1 MRRMRNLFSMILL
14 LVCLLVTVSAWAMPP
29 EDGIYEK
36 KDGSGNVTAR
46 MFIIT
51 LRGKAS
57 ETQEGFT
64 METSPGAPIIAMQA
78 LDGNGNVTEELATCY
93 SWKTDTAGAG
103 ETGIRLRGETLQNAM
118 QKYKKFTPEVFS
130 TAFGQQVEFGFVNEG
145 RANAYNC
152 SDALNG
158 EYVRNSSA
166 TNYYPLSV
174 LLFVY
179 EKTLNSQA
187 FLNRGIPAN
196 TYSLSDEQEAGPWHG
211 DYYVLNVSNQDRQ
224 DMWTVTAE
232 KNLRIVMENHNRD
245 YHFLFVRNN
254 YHGDP
259 SWVGITWGA
268 FTGEAMTSVNALYL
282 HRHITVFA
290 PEMLENPDTFIRL
303 TDFYSGEGPDAV
315 TTNAMA
321 VLVPEGNDTMR
332 LGHANISDTGTIQFY
347 KEMGRA
353 EIKGEGV
360 RIREEPNTNCAILGE
375 KDTGYPLTVLGFVK
389 EPGEK
394 YGTYK
399 WAKVQLDDGTVG
411 YVSGQFIRGIDTP
424 FD

>member
-158 EYVRNSSA
+158 EYVRNSAA
-166 TNYYPLSV
+166 TNYYPISV

-332 LGHANISDTGTIQFY
+332 LGHANVSDRGNIQLF

-360 RIREEPNTNCAILGE
+360 RIREQPNTNCAILGE

>member
-36 KDGSGNVTAR
+36 KDGSGNVTGR

-187 FLNRGIPAN
+187 FLNRGIAAN

-290 PEMLENPDTFIRL
+290 PEMLENPDTFVRL

>member
-1 MRRMRNLFSMILL
+1 MKRMRTLFSMIMLL
-14 LVCLLVTVSAWAMPP
+14 LCLLVTVSARAMLP

-36 KDGSGNVTAR
+36 KDANDRVTAR
-46 MFIIT
+46 MFVIT
-51 LRGKAS
+51 LSGKAAKS
-57 ETQEGFT
+57 REGMS
-64 METSPGAPIIAMQA
+64 METSGGAPIIALQA

-93 SWKTDTAGAG
+93 IWKTDTAGAG
-103 ETGIRLRGETLQNAM
+103 EKGIRLRGESLQNAM
-118 QKYKKFTPEVFS
+118 QKYKKFTPEIFS
-130 TAFGQQVEFGFVNEG
+130 TSFGQQVGFGFVNEG

-158 EYVRNSSA
+158 EYVRDPEA
-166 TNYYPLSV
+166 TLYYPISAV
-174 LLFVY
+174 LFAY
-179 EKTLNSQA
+179 ESA
-187 FLNRGIPAN
+187 FNFHAFYNRGVAAN

-211 DYYVLNVSNQDRQ
+211 DYYVLNVSNPDRQ

-232 KNLRIVMENHNRD
+232 KNLRIVMENHQHD

-268 FTGEAMTSVNALYL
+268 FTGDAMTGTNALYL
-282 HRHITVFA
+282 HRHITLNA
-290 PEMLENPDTFIRL
+290 PEMLENPDTYIRM
-303 TDFYSGEGPDAV
+303 TDFYSGEGPNAV

-321 VLVPEGNDTMR
+321 ILLPEGNDTMR
-332 LGHANISDTGTIQFY
+332 LGHANISDTGSIQFF

-360 RIREEPNTNCAILGE
+360 RIREQPNTNCGILGE

>member
-187 FLNRGIPAN
+187 FLNRGIAAN

-211 DYYVLNVSNQDRQ
+211 DYYVLNVSNPDRQ

-232 KNLRIVMENHNRD
+232 KNLHIVMENHNRD
-245 YHFLFVRNN
+245 YSFLFVRDN

-259 SWVGITWGA
+259 SFVGITWSA
-268 FTGEAMTSVNALYL
+268 FTGEAMTCVNALYL
-282 HRHITVFA
+282 HRHMTVFA

-332 LGHANISDTGTIQFY
+332 LGHANVSDRGNIQLF

-360 RIREEPNTNCAILGE
+360 RIREQPNTNCAILGE

>member
-36 KDGSGNVTAR
+36 KDGSGNVTGR

-187 FLNRGIPAN
+187 FLNRGIAAN

-399 WAKVQLDDGTVG
+399 WAKVKLDDGTVG

>member
-36 KDGSGNVTAR
+36 KDGSGNVTGR

-187 FLNRGIPAN
+187 FLNRGIAAN

-282 HRHITVFA
+282 HRHITVFV

>member
-158 EYVRNSSA
+158 EYVRNSAA
-166 TNYYPLSV
+166 THYYPLSA
-174 LLFVY
+174 LLFLY

-232 KNLRIVMENHNRD
+232 KNLHIVMENHNRD
-245 YHFLFVRNN
+245 YSFLFVRDN

-259 SWVGITWGA
+259 SFVGITWSA

-282 HRHITVFA
+282 HRHMTVFA

-332 LGHANISDTGTIQFY
+332 LGHANVSDRGNIQLF

-360 RIREEPNTNCAILGE
+360 RIREQPNTNCAILGE

-399 WAKVQLDDGTVG
+399 WAKVKLDDGTVG

>member
-1 MRRMRNLFSMILL
+1 MRRMRNLLSMIVM

-29 EDGIYEK
+29 EDGIYEM
-36 KDGSGNVTAR
+36 KDVNGKVTAR

-93 SWKTDTAGAG
+93 TWKTDTAGAG

-118 QKYKKFTPEVFS
+118 QKFRKFTPEVFS
-130 TAFGQQVEFGFVNEG
+130 TSFGQQVEFGFVNEG

-166 TNYYPLSV
+166 TYHYPISV

-179 EKTLNSQA
+179 EKTLNSHA
-187 FLNRGIPAN
+187 FLNKGISPN

-211 DYYVLNVSNQDRQ
+211 DYYVLNVSNPDRQ

-232 KNLRIVMENHNRD
+232 KSLRIVMENHNRD
-245 YHFLFVRNN
+245 YSFLFVRDN

-259 SWVGITWGA
+259 SYVGITWSA

-282 HRHITVFA
+282 HRHMTVFA

-332 LGHANISDTGTIQFY
+332 LGHANISDRGNIQFF
-347 KEMGRA
+347 KEQYA
-353 EIKGEGV
+353 LKKPQNHI
-360 RIREEPNTNCAILGE
+360 
-375 KDTGYPLTVLGFVK
+375 VK
-389 EPGEK
+389 H
-394 YGTYK
+394 
-399 WAKVQLDDGTVG
+399 L
-411 YVSGQFIRGIDTP
+411 
-424 FD
+424 

>member
-36 KDGSGNVTAR
+36 KDGSGNVTGR

-158 EYVRNSSA
+158 EYVRNSS
-166 TNYYPLSV
+166 SV

-232 KNLRIVMENHNRD
+232 KNLHIVMENHNRD
-245 YHFLFVRNN
+245 YSFLFVRDN

-259 SWVGITWGA
+259 SFVGITWSA

-282 HRHITVFA
+282 HRHMTVFA

-332 LGHANISDTGTIQFY
+332 LGHANISDRGNIQFF

-360 RIREEPNTNCAILGE
+360 RIREQPNTNCAILGE

-399 WAKVQLDDGTVG
+399 WAKVKLDDGTVG

>member
-1 MRRMRNLFSMILL
+1 MRRMRNLFSTILL
-14 LVCLLVTVSAWAMPP
+14 LLCLLITVSAWAMPP

-36 KDGSGNVTAR
+36 KDANGNVAAR
-46 MFIIT
+46 MFVIT
-51 LRGKAS
+51 LSGRAS
-57 ETQEGFT
+57 ETQEGLT
-64 METSPGAPIIAMQA
+64 METSGGAPVIALQA

-103 ETGIRLRGETLQNAM
+103 EKGIRLRGETLQNAM
-118 QKYKKFTPEVFS
+118 QKFKKFTPEVFS

-166 TNYYPLSV
+166 TNYYPLSA
-174 LLFVY
+174 LLFAY
-179 EKTLNSQA
+179 EKTFNSHA
-187 FLNRGIPAN
+187 FLNRGIVPN
-196 TYSLSDEQEAGPWHG
+196 TYSLTDEQEAGPWHG

-232 KNLRIVMENHNRD
+232 KNLRIVMENHQHD

-282 HRHITVFA
+282 HRHMTVFA
-290 PEMLENPDTFIRL
+290 PEMLENPETFIRM

-321 VLVPEGNDTMR
+321 VLP
-332 LGHANISDTGTIQFY
+332 
-347 KEMGRA
+347 
-353 EIKGEGV
+353 
-360 RIREEPNTNCAILGE
+360 
-375 KDTGYPLTVLGFVK
+375 
-389 EPGEK
+389 
-394 YGTYK
+394 
-399 WAKVQLDDGTVG
+399 
-411 YVSGQFIRGIDTP
+411 
-424 FD
+424 

>member
-36 KDGSGNVTAR
+36 KDGSGNVTGR

-118 QKYKKFTPEVFS
+118 QKYKKCTPEVFS

-187 FLNRGIPAN
+187 FLNRGIAAN

>member
-78 LDGNGNVTEELATCY
+78 LDGNGSVTEELATCY

-158 EYVRNSSA
+158 EYVRNSAA
-166 TNYYPLSV
+166 THYYPLSV

-232 KNLRIVMENHNRD
+232 KNLHIVMENHDRD
-245 YHFLFVRNN
+245 YHFLFVRDN

-259 SWVGITWGA
+259 SFVGITWSA

-282 HRHITVFA
+282 HRHMTLFA

-321 VLVPEGNDTMR
+321 VLVPEDNDTMR
-332 LGHANISDTGTIQFY
+332 LGHANISDRGSIQFY

-360 RIREEPNTNCAILGE
+360 RIREQPNTNCAILGE

>member
-1 MRRMRNLFSMILL
+1 MRRMRNLFSMIVMLL
-14 LVCLLVTVSAWAMPP
+14 CLLATVSAWAMPP
-29 EDGIYEK
+29 EDGIYEM
-36 KDGSGNVTAR
+36 KDVNGKVTAR

-51 LRGKAS
+51 LNGKAP

-64 METSPGAPIIAMQA
+64 MKTSPGAPIIALQA

-103 ETGIRLRGETLQNAM
+103 EEGIRLRGETLQNAM
-118 QKYKKFTPEVFS
+118 QKFKKFTPEVFS
-130 TAFGQQVEFGFVNEG
+130 TSFGQQVEFGFVNEG

-158 EYVRNSSA
+158 EYVRNSAA
-166 TNYYPLSV
+166 TNYYPISV

-232 KNLRIVMENHNRD
+232 KNLHIVMENHNRD
-245 YHFLFVRNN
+245 YSFPFVRDN

-259 SWVGITWGA
+259 SFVGITWSA

-282 HRHITVFA
+282 HRHMTVFA

-332 LGHANISDTGTIQFY
+332 LGHANVSDRGNIQLF

-360 RIREEPNTNCAILGE
+360 RIREQPNTNCAILGE

-399 WAKVQLDDGTVG
+399 WAKVKLDDGTVG

>member
-187 FLNRGIPAN
+187 FLNRGIAAN

-211 DYYVLNVSNQDRQ
+211 DYYVLNVSNPDRQ

-232 KNLRIVMENHNRD
+232 KNLHIVMENHNRD
-245 YHFLFVRNN
+245 YSFLFVRDN

-259 SWVGITWGA
+259 SFVGITWSA

-282 HRHITVFA
+282 HRHMTVFA

-332 LGHANISDTGTIQFY
+332 LGHANISDRGNIQFF

-360 RIREEPNTNCAILGE
+360 RIREQPNTNCAILGE

-399 WAKVQLDDGTVG
+399 WAKVKLDDGTVG

>member
-36 KDGSGNVTAR
+36 KDGSGNVTGR

-187 FLNRGIPAN
+187 FLNRGIAAN